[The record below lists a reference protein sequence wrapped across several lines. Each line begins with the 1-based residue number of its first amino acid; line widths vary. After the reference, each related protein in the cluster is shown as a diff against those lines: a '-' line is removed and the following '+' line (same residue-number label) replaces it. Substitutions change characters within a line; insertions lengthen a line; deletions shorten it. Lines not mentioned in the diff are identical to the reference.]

1 MKTADEQHAAST
13 SLFRVDGLTAV
24 ITGASRGIG
33 GGCAR
38 LLAALGAHVVLVAR
52 SVRDLQTA
60 VSEIEASGGSAEY
73 WAIDLKSSLAE
84 FKERISTLPALDI
97 LVNNAGINR
106 PQSFF
111 AVDTE
116 TFDEL
121 FNLNVR
127 VSFFCAQIAAQRM
140 VETKRSGSIV
150 MISSQA
156 GHVGLPDRS
165 VYCSTKFAIEGMTK
179 AIALEAA
186 QFGIRV
192 NTVAPTYVP
201 TPMTEP
207 MFRDPKFS
215 EFVQANIPMGRMAT
229 VEEVAAAVAYLAA
242 PASRIVTGTSLLVDG
257 GWTMK

>member
-1 MKTADEQHAAST
+1 MKRAGEHTAAPT

-24 ITGASRGIG
+24 VTGASRGIG
-33 GGCAR
+33 EGCAR

-52 SVRDLQTA
+52 NLRDLQIV
-60 VSEIEASGGSAEY
+60 VSEIEACGGSAEY
-73 WAIDLKSSLAE
+73 WVLDLKSLPE
-84 FKERISTLPALDI
+84 FKERVSSLPALDI
-97 LVNNAGINR
+97 FVNNAGINK

-140 VETKRSGSIV
+140 VETRRAGSIV

-192 NTVAPTYVP
+192 NTVAPTYVA